1 VTVLALE
8 VIREV
13 DVPQSDRWF
22 HRLGRAALRAAGE
35 GTPVGAPS
43 GVPGDPPPGT
53 RRLEVTLLLTGDPGL
68 RRLNRDYR
76 GLDRPTDVLSFAQL
90 EGAPLALAPGGT
102 CALGDVAI
110 SFERAQRQATEYGHP
125 LEREVGY
132 LFVHGMLH
140 LLGYDHEDE
149 ADREAMRAA
158 EERALAAV
166 GLSREAAAVP

>member
-1 VTVLALE
+1 VTALALE

-13 DVPQSDRWF
+13 EVPLSDRWF

-35 GTPVGAPS
+35 GTPDGL
-43 GVPGDPPPGT
+43 PGSLPPGT
-53 RRLEVTLLLTGDPGL
+53 RRLQVTLLLTGDPAL
-68 RRLNRDYR
+68 RRLNRAYR

-90 EGAPLALAPGGT
+90 EGAPLALAPGGS
-102 CALGDVAI
+102 CALGDVAL
-110 SFERAQRQATEYGHP
+110 SFERAHRQAIEYGHS

-140 LLGYDHEDE
+140 LLGHDHQSD

-158 EERALAAV
+158 EERALATE
-166 GLSREAAAVP
+166 GLSREPAAVP